1 MEYMWWCSY
10 AAKDG
15 RPKQVSNLGKC
26 IWKLKN
32 AVYGNIFLYV
42 KLAENIKKY
51 VYFSTYK
58 NVQLGTKVPVHRSLN
73 KDIIST
79 CSISLF
85 YYDILL

>member
-42 KLAENIKKY
+42 KLAENI
-51 VYFSTYK
+51 
-58 NVQLGTKVPVHRSLN
+58 
-73 KDIIST
+73 
-79 CSISLF
+79 
-85 YYDILL
+85 